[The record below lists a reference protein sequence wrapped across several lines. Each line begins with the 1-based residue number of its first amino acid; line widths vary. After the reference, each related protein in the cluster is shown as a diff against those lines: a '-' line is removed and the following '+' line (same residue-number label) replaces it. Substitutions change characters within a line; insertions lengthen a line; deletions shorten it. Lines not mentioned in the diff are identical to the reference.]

1 MSNPTPIQAPG
12 GFAPV
17 FTLGF
22 EDAEGMC
29 SVISNQRPLPT
40 RPAPAQVPAPL
51 EGSTASSALIG
62 PFEPAALTPVYC
74 TLSGDF
80 EGTVQ
85 VVRSTDGGATVHPL
99 TAAGSTWAVFS
110 GPACEAVWQESED
123 GAALWLD
130 CSLVSGTLEY
140 RLSQ

>member
-1 MSNPTPIQAPG
+1 MSSSTPIQAPG

-17 FTLGF
+17 FALGF
-22 EDAEGMC
+22 EDGEGHC
-29 SVISNQRPLPT
+29 AVISNERPLPT
-40 RPAPAQVPAPL
+40 RPASTQVPGAL
-51 EGSTASSALIG
+51 EGSTLVSSLMG
-62 PFEPAALTPVYC
+62 PFQPAPFAPVYC

-80 EGTVQ
+80 DGTVR
-85 VVRSTDGGATVHPL
+85 VVRSTDGGVTLHPL

-123 GAALWLD
+123 SAALWLD